1 MQIGATFPQTE
12 IGTDPKAIQH
22 YAQAVEQMGFDY
34 ILAYDHVLG
43 ADFSVRPDWRPSPWG
58 GPPGYVH
65 TDMFHEPLVLF
76 GFMAPGTRRIGFAT
90 GVLILSQRQTA
101 LVAKQAA
108 EVDVLTGGRLR
119 LAIGTGW
126 NDVECEALGMNFHDR
141 GPRSEEQI
149 ALLRELWTKDVV
161 TFKGRWHTVT
171 AAGINPLPVQRPI
184 PIWLGGFVEV
194 VLKRCGRI
202 GDGFYFG
209 RAPDDGAR
217 AALQRLRGYAR
228 EAGRDP
234 AKIGIESSIQLSA
247 ASTEASLQAARA
259 WKALGATH
267 ITANTMKAGCKGVEG
282 HLEALR
288 GYREALRKEGV
299 G

>member
-1 MQIGATFPQTE
+1 MQIGVTFPQTE
-12 IGTDPKAIQH
+12 IGSDPEAVKH
-22 YAQAVEQMGFDY
+22 YAQAVERMGYDY

-43 ADFSVRPDWRPSPWG
+43 ADVSVRPDWRPSPWG

-65 TDMFHEPLVLF
+65 THMFHEPMVLF
-76 GFMAPGTRRIGFAT
+76 AYLGAFTRRVGFAT
-90 GVLILSQRQTA
+90 GVLVLGQRQTA

-119 LAIGTGW
+119 LTVGTGW
-126 NDVECEALGMNFHDR
+126 NDVEYEALGMNFHDR
-141 GPRSEEQI
+141 GARSEEQI

-184 PIWLGGFVEV
+184 PLWLGGFVET

-209 RAPDDGAR
+209 MAPDDKARGAIE
-217 AALQRLRGYAR
+217 RLRGYAR

-234 AKIGIESSIQLSA
+234 AKLGL
-247 ASTEASLQAARA
+247 EASVPGAGADLERRVSLAKA

-267 ITANTMKAGCKGVEG
+267 ITANTMGAGLKGVEA
-282 HLEALR
+282 HLESLHQW
-288 GYREALRKEGV
+288 REALRKQRV
-299 G
+299 A